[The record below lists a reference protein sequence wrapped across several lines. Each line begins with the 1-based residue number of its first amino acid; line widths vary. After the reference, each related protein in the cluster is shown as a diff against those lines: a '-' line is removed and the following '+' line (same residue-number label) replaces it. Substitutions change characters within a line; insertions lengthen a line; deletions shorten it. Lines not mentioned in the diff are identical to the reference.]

1 MAIAAKTNRNSATQ
15 LRLPII
21 PEKGDSPASDKKEHG
36 FNDPN
41 FSSNKTLP
49 IHRWVPWIAG
59 FSSDFVKSAL
69 DGYLENKGT
78 VLDTFCGVGTT
89 LVEAIIRGHNAIG
102 FEINPYA
109 FLASRAKSNAHR
121 IDIDKFTSKIDDFRR
136 FFKKNISSNYKPH
149 STPPKGFKT
158 RASFYHPHVLHKVLI
173 VQDFAF
179 SIEDEN
185 IRDLFRLAFASTM
198 VSYSNYSYEPSL
210 GRRVSAG
217 REEIHDFPVAKA
229 ITDKLTDMAED
240 IAWMQEQ
247 MERNNIEMQIIN
259 DSFFHCQKHLLPA
272 TVDLVITSPPYLN
285 NYHYNR
291 NTRPQLYWLG
301 YAQSPH
307 DLKKLEDLNFGKF
320 WQTVRD
326 LERLDL
332 TFSLPHADIEGRLQM
347 LRKLNNEKG
356 HYGGNGWANYAAAY
370 FNDCHRFAE
379 GIRYVLKH
387 GGTALVVMG
396 NSILQGV
403 MIPTDEYFGK
413 IAETAGL
420 ELVKIEIPRATR
432 VGNSIIQSDVRVGK
446 TKAAHQLYEAVVVLR
461 KP

>member
-1 MAIAAKTNRNSATQ
+1 MKPAVQ
-15 LRLPII
+15 MRLPAI
-21 PEKGDSPASDKKEHG
+21 PENESVSSGKKNGSG
-36 FNDPN
+36 FSDPN
-41 FSSNKTLP
+41 FSRNKTLP

-69 DGYLENKGT
+69 NGFLKKKGT
-78 VLDTFCGVGTT
+78 VLDPFCGVGTT
-89 LVEAIIRGHNAIG
+89 IVEAILGGHNAIG

-109 FLASRAKSNAHR
+109 VLATRAKANAYR
-121 IDIDKFTSKIDDFRR
+121 IDIDRFISTIKDFRQ
-136 FFKKNISSNYKPH
+136 FYKEKISSNYKPH
-149 STPPKGFKT
+149 SVPPQGFKT
-158 RASFYHPHVLHKVLI
+158 RASFYSPSVLHKVLI
-173 VQDFAF
+173 MQDFVQA
-179 SIEDEN
+179 IDDEN
-185 IRDLFRLAFASTM
+185 IRAMFRLAFASTM

-240 IAWMQEQ
+240 IIWAHEQ
-247 MERNNIEMQIIN
+247 MDHNNLNIQIIN
-259 DSFFHCQKHLLPA
+259 DSFFHCQKHISPA
-272 TVDLVITSPPYLN
+272 SVDLVITSPPYLN

-301 YAQSPH
+301 YAHSPV

-326 LERLDL
+326 MDRLDL
-332 TFSLPHADIEGRLQM
+332 SFSLPDTGIEEKLQM
-347 LRKLNNEKG
+347 LRKLNKEKG
-356 HYGGNGWANYAAAY
+356 PYGGNGWANYAASY
-370 FNDCHRFAE
+370 FNDCRKFAE
-379 GIRYVLKH
+379 GIKYALKR
-387 GGTALVVMG
+387 GGTALVVIG

-403 MIPTDEYFGK
+403 MIPTDEYFAK
-413 IAETAGL
+413 IAESIGL
-420 ELVKIEIPRATR
+420 ELVKIDIPRATR

-446 TKAAHQLYEAVVVLR
+446 AKSSHQLYEAVVVLR